1 MNADEHIV
9 LAGMNLSCW
18 WKIRFRESRK
28 KSSGMCREDGG
39 LKVSSAVGWAEG
51 PGSQI
56 KTIVREADERMY
68 EDKVRSK
75 QGR

>member
-1 MNADEHIV
+1 MLVENPVPGEPEEI
-9 LAGMNLSCW
+9 
-18 WKIRFRESRK
+18 IRNVREQLK
-28 KSSGMCREDGG
+28 KNREDGG

-68 EDKVRSK
+68 EDKIRSK